1 MRLIFLLFSLF
12 LVGCQQA
19 GYESFRA
26 EGRASTR
33 ELIVELK
40 KIRTRDQLIA
50 SESRIQTRLKRIQEL
65 VAKADAYQRENP
77 DLLVPDLEPIDHE
90 LSDALKLELTRVMRL
105 EGGQEVL
112 KRALN
117 Q

>member
-12 LVGCQQA
+12 LIGCQQA

-33 ELIVELK
+33 ELLADLK

-50 SESRIQTRLKRIQEL
+50 SEHRIESRLKRIQEL
-65 VAKADAYQRENP
+65 VARAEAFHRDNP
-77 DLLVPDLEPIDHE
+77 ELLVPELEPIDHE

>member
-1 MRLIFLLFSLF
+1 MRLIFLLFSILYI
-12 LVGCQQA
+12 GCQQA

-33 ELIVELK
+33 ELIAELK
-40 KIRTRDQLIA
+40 KIRSRDQLIA
-50 SESRIQTRLKRIQEL
+50 AEQRIQTRLKRIQEL
-65 VAKADAYQRENP
+65 VLKAEAYQRENAE
-77 DLLVPDLEPIDHE
+77 LLVPELEPIDHE